1 MVPSPPQFARDAV
14 VRRPRPSSHD
24 SRSRESLCAVVLS
37 RHDRTVSA
45 TTAATYRS
53 LFAIREFR
61 ILFLDRCVVVMSVS
75 ASGLALA
82 TITYQQTRSAVL
94 SGLAMFGGPLV
105 SLVVSQV
112 LLASSD
118 RVRPRVALMGQTGAA
133 LVSDA
138 LQLVPGMPWQARFGL
153 LAIPYV
159 TYAMFAGTRWVLV
172 REIAPEGAYLLAR
185 STMNL
190 AEGGMQVAGYGL
202 GGIALLWLSPRG
214 LFAVAAVADLVS
226 VVIVRFGLRDRPART
241 AQSNRAGAPDAGGGQ
256 NKSGQRKPGGRER
269 IVRRTAAV
277 NRRLLCSPV
286 TRPLYLALWVPN
298 GLVVGCESLFVPYG
312 SAASAGHGSLA
323 GWLFASTAA
332 GAMAGDLVVGRFVP
346 PGRRDRIIE
355 PLRLLLAAPYLLFFL
370 HPPPAVAVPLG
381 FLAAAGYAASLPLQD
396 RLLRHTDDAIQG
408 QALGLHMNGMM
419 SGQAIGALIAG
430 VVGSVLSP
438 ATAMGTM
445 AVASTAVTLLLVP
458 GLRRSAPAAQTAPVQ
473 GHPMATGRPSALS
486 PRTPGNRHL

>member
-1 MVPSPPQFARDAV
+1 MP
-14 VRRPRPSSHD
+14 
-24 SRSRESLCAVVLS
+24 
-37 RHDRTVSA
+37 A
-45 TTAATYRS
+45 TTATLTYRS

-61 ILFLDRCVVVMSVS
+61 VLFLDRCVVVISVA

-82 TITYQQTRSAVL
+82 TIVYEQTRSAVL

-105 SLVVSQV
+105 SLVVSQL

-118 RVRPRVALMGQTGAA
+118 RVKPRAALMGQTGAA
-133 LVSDA
+133 LISDA

-172 REIAPEGAYLLAR
+172 REIAPEGSYILAR

-190 AEGGMQVAGYGL
+190 AEGGMQVAGYGI

-214 LFAVAAVADLVS
+214 LFAAAALADLVS
-226 VVIVRFGLRDRPART
+226 LVIVRFGLRDRPART
-241 AQSNRAGAPDAGGGQ
+241 ARSGTAAVPDADGGKG
-256 NKSGQRKPGGRER
+256 KTAGRGR
-269 IVRRTAAV
+269 IVRHTAAV
-277 NRRLLCSPV
+277 NRRLLRSPV
-286 TRPLYLALWVPN
+286 TRPLYIALWVPN

-312 SAASAGHGSLA
+312 NAASAGHGSLA

-346 PGRRDRIIE
+346 PGWRDRFIE

-370 HPPPAVAVPLG
+370 NPPPAVAVPLG
-381 FLAAAGYAASLPLQD
+381 FLAATGYAASLPLQD
-396 RLLRHTDDAIQG
+396 RLIRHADEAVQG
-408 QALGLHMNGMM
+408 QVLGLHMNGMM
-419 SGQAIGALIAG
+419 TWQAIGALIAG
-430 VVGSVLSP
+430 AVASFLPP

-445 AVASTAVTLLLVP
+445 AAASTAVTLLLVP
-458 GLRRSAPAAQTAPVQ
+458 GLRRSAPAAWAARLPCRDAP
-473 GHPMATGRPSALS
+473 
-486 PRTPGNRHL
+486 

>member
-1 MVPSPPQFARDAV
+1 MDEKLNS
-14 VRRPRPSSHD
+14 RP
-24 SRSRESLCAVVLS
+24 RESLCAAALG
-37 RHDRTVSA
+37 RHDRTVPSA
-45 TTAATYRS
+45 LTYRS

-61 ILFLDRCVVVMSVS
+61 VLFFDRCAVVISVA

-105 SLVVSQV
+105 SLVVSQL

-118 RVRPRVALMGQTGAA
+118 RVRPRVAMMGQTGAA
-133 LVSDA
+133 LASDA

-172 REIAPEGAYLLAR
+172 REIVPEGSYILAR

-190 AEGGMQVAGYGL
+190 AEGGMQVVGYGI

-214 LFAVAAVADLVS
+214 LFAAAALADLVS
-226 VVIVRFGLRDRPART
+226 LVIVRFGVRGRAART
-241 AQSNRAGAPDAGGGQ
+241 GR
-256 NKSGQRKPGGRER
+256 SGRSGRGKV
-269 IVRRTAAV
+269 VRQTAAV
-277 NRRLLCSPV
+277 NRRLLRSPV

-312 SAASAGHGSLA
+312 NAASGGHGSLA

-346 PGRRDRIIE
+346 PGWRDRFIG

-370 HPPPAVAVPLG
+370 NPPRVAAVTLG
-381 FLAAAGYAASLPLQD
+381 FLAATGYAASLPLQD
-396 RLLRHTDDAIQG
+396 RLIRHTDDAVQG
-408 QALGLHMNGMM
+408 QVLGLHMNGMM
-419 SGQAIGALIAG
+419 TWQAIGALIAG
-430 VVGSVLSP
+430 TAAAFLP
-438 ATAMGTM
+438 PPTAMGTM
-445 AVASTAVTLLLVP
+445 AVASTAVTLLLIP
-458 GLRRSAPAAQTAPVQ
+458 GLRRSAPLKH
-473 GHPMATGRPSALS
+473 GPSGPLGLDA
-486 PRTPGNRHL
+486 R

>member
-1 MVPSPPQFARDAV
+1 MP
-14 VRRPRPSSHD
+14 
-24 SRSRESLCAVVLS
+24 
-37 RHDRTVSA
+37 A
-45 TTAATYRS
+45 TTAALTYRS

-61 ILFLDRCVVVMSVS
+61 VLFLDRCVVVISVA

-82 TITYQQTRSAVL
+82 TLTYQQTRSAVL

-105 SLVVSQV
+105 SLVVSQL

-118 RVRPRVALMGQTGAA
+118 RVRPRAALMGQTGAA
-133 LVSDA
+133 LASDA

-153 LAIPYV
+153 LAIPYA

-172 REIAPEGAYLLAR
+172 REIVPEGSYILAR

-190 AEGGMQVAGYGL
+190 AEGGMQVAGYGI

-214 LFAVAAVADLVS
+214 LFAAAALADLVS
-226 VVIVRFGLRDRPART
+226 LVIVRSGLRDRPART
-241 AQSNRAGAPDAGGGQ
+241 ARSSTTAVPDADGGKG
-256 NKSGQRKPGGRER
+256 KAGGRCR
-269 IVRRTAAV
+269 IVRHTAAV
-277 NRRLLCSPV
+277 NRRLLRSPV

-312 SAASAGHGSLA
+312 NAASAGHGSLA

-346 PGRRDRIIE
+346 PGWRDQLIE

-370 HPPPAVAVPLG
+370 NPPPAAAVTLG
-381 FLAAAGYAASLPLQD
+381 FLAATGYAASLPLQD
-396 RLLRHTDDAIQG
+396 RLIRHTDDAVQG
-408 QALGLHMNGMM
+408 QVLGLHMNGMM
-419 SGQAIGALIAG
+419 TGQAIGALIAG
-430 VVGSVLSP
+430 AVASFLPP

-445 AVASTAVTLLLVP
+445 AAASTAVTLLLVP
-458 GLRRSAPAAQTAPVQ
+458 GLRRSAPAAWA
-473 GHPMATGRPSALS
+473 ARPSAKARPL
-486 PRTPGNRHL
+486 R

>member
-1 MVPSPPQFARDAV
+1 VPA
-14 VRRPRPSSHD
+14 
-24 SRSRESLCAVVLS
+24 
-37 RHDRTVSA
+37 A
-45 TTAATYRS
+45 TATLTYRS

-61 ILFLDRCVVVMSVS
+61 VLFLDRCVVVISVA

-105 SLVVSQV
+105 SLLVSQL

-118 RVRPRVALMGQTGAA
+118 RVRPRAALMGQTGAA
-133 LVSDA
+133 LASDA

-172 REIAPEGAYLLAR
+172 REIAPEGCYILAR

-190 AEGGMQVAGYGL
+190 AEGGMQVAGYGI

-214 LFAVAAVADLVS
+214 LFAAAALADLVS
-226 VVIVRFGLRDRPART
+226 LVIVRFGLRDRPAR
-241 AQSNRAGAPDAGGGQ
+241 AGRG
-256 NKSGQRKPGGRER
+256 K
-269 IVRRTAAV
+269 IVRHTAAV
-277 NRRLLCSPV
+277 NRRLLRSPV

-312 SAASAGHGSLA
+312 NAASAGHASLA

-346 PGRRDRIIE
+346 PGWRDQFIG

-370 HPPPAVAVPLG
+370 NPPPVAAVTLG
-381 FLAAAGYAASLPLQD
+381 FLAATGYAASLPLQD
-396 RLLRHTDDAIQG
+396 RLIRHTDDTVQG
-408 QALGLHMNGMM
+408 QVLGLHMNGMM
-419 SGQAIGALIAG
+419 TWQAIGALIAG
-430 VVGSVLSP
+430 TVASFLPP

-445 AVASTAVTLLLVP
+445 AAASTAVTLLLIP
-458 GLRRSAPAAQTAPVQ
+458 GLRRSAPAAWA
-473 GHPMATGRPSALS
+473 ARPSA
-486 PRTPGNRHL
+486 